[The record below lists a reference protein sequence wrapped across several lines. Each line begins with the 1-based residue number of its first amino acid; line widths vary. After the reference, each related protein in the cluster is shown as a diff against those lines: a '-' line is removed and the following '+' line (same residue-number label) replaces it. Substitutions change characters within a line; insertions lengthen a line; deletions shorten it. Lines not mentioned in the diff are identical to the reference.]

1 MGLNDRADRPLAI
14 TRVRDSA
21 DPQALGLRSPLLNLG
36 RGMPIWMRLGVGKTL
51 DQGISLKTGFVMPP
65 STENFREF
73 FEERLSPIIK

>member
-1 MGLNDRADRPLAI
+1 
-14 TRVRDSA
+14 
-21 DPQALGLRSPLLNLG
+21 
-36 RGMPIWMRLGVGKTL
+36 MRLGVGKTL